1 MTGFKPYPIKE
12 ALEII
17 QNAENVYVLGQI
29 SFKKLTTKNRL
40 GQYRDYV
47 ALSKKDKAEM
57 IKKFSEWGNDLIM
70 DLEINGEEIRIG

>member
-29 SFKKLTTKNRL
+29 SFKKLTTKNKL
-40 GQYRDYV
+40 GHVWHYV
-47 ALSKKDKAEM
+47 ALSKKNKTEI
-57 IKKFSEWGNDLIM
+57 IKKFSEWGDDLTM
-70 DLEINGEEIRIG
+70 DLEIDGEEIRIG